1 MGNRYLFV
9 LIALLSLFSGCNDS
23 DEWVDK
29 GSEKFLS
36 VAEIGFS
43 LKSENGISKSF
54 FEDGDQIGLYV
65 NGLQRTDY
73 NKLVY
78 TNNVWG
84 LETPV
89 ALSENDT
96 YLFAIYPYDPQNNGD
111 GSFEIEHRS
120 QTDYLYSDRHRVNK
134 NEPVL
139 SLTMKHALALI
150 EFEFEPSMVTQN
162 EMIDFISIEGYGVHS
177 RAKIDLNSG
186 QMEYLNDYDPAII
199 YGWQM
204 ENPFISYDTKVSLMV
219 VPVRKVSYE
228 GEISLNIHIGNS
240 KYHWLVPVETVWEK
254 GKKYTY
260 RVHFQDREMNIWN
273 VRIQDWIDGGHKR
286 IELPYN

>member
-1 MGNRYLFV
+1 MKNNILFIV
-9 LIALLSLFSGCNDS
+9 GIFSMLSGCS
-23 DEWVDK
+23 DPDNVIDQD
-29 GSEKFLS
+29 SEKFLS
-36 VAEIGFS
+36 VAEVGFS

-54 FEDGDQIGLYV
+54 FEDGDRIGLYV
-65 NGLQRTDY
+65 DGLQGTGY

-89 ALSENDT
+89 VLSENDT
-96 YLFAIYPYDPQNNGD
+96 YLFATYPYDPQNNGAS
-111 GSFEIEHRS
+111 SFEIEHRT

-134 NEPVL
+134 DDPEL

-150 EFEFEPSMVTQN
+150 EFEFEPSMITQN
-162 EMIDFISIEGYGVHS
+162 EMIDFISIEGYGLHVK
-177 RAKIDLNSG
+177 AKIDLNSG

-204 ENPFISYDTKVSLMV
+204 ENPFISYDTKASLMV
-219 VPVRKVSYE
+219 VPVSKVDYQ
-228 GEISLNIHIGNS
+228 GAISFNMHIGKS
-240 KYHWLVPVETVWEK
+240 KYYWLVPAGTTWES

-260 RVHFQDREMNIWN
+260 SVHFQDRELNIWD
-273 VRIQDWIDGGHKR
+273 VRIQDWIDGGSKR
-286 IELPYN
+286 IGLPYN

>member
-1 MGNRYLFV
+1 MENRYLTPV
-9 LIALLSLFSGCNDS
+9 VALLSLFCGCNDS
-23 DEWVDK
+23 DGWIDE

-36 VAEIGFS
+36 VAEVGFS
-43 LKSENGISKSF
+43 PKSENGISKSF
-54 FEDGDQIGLYV
+54 FENGDQIGLYV
-65 NGLQRTDY
+65 NGLQGTDY

-96 YLFAIYPYDPQNNGD
+96 YLFATYPYDPGNNGD
-111 GSFEIEHRS
+111 GFFEIEHRT

-134 NEPVL
+134 NDPEL

-150 EFEFEPSMVTQN
+150 EFEFEPSMITQN
-162 EMIDFISIEGYGVHS
+162 EMIDFISIEGYGVHG

-186 QMEYLNDYDPAII
+186 QMEYLNDYDRAII

-204 ENPFISYDTKVSLMV
+204 ENPSISYDTKVSLMV
-219 VPVRKVSYE
+219 VPVSKVDYQGS
-228 GEISLNIHIGNS
+228 ISFNMHIGNS
-240 KYHWLVPVETVWEK
+240 KYYWSVPEETVWEK

-260 RVHFQDREMNIWN
+260 RVHFQDRELNIWD
-273 VRIQDWIDGGHKR
+273 VWIQDWIDGDGKR
-286 IELPYN
+286 IGLPYN